1 MKKILFSALSDAQAT
16 ALFLGDKKMSVQDIN
31 NNILLPHGAI
41 WMLDVNDKGN
51 PICPV
56 CLDKDPE
63 DKVELKAL
71 IKGTNGLQSFCCPK
85 GHYRFSVRRGFKV
98 EYRALIKNPHPD
110 WEDRKETKWVY
121 GTREGSPFAVN
132 DCSLPGVMYL
142 TWELVKSKKDNT
154 RLITLD
160 WDKRETAP
168 DRTKLMKGAGLD
180 MELTDFTDLCRMI
193 TTMINKWGH
202 DILGRIPIPDE
213 LWEGPEVET
222 TTTAALAPISW
233 ESDKDFLSEKD
244 VKHWFETYRKKDPV
258 RAFPPK
264 GFEDFLLMETDNPGV
279 SHLLMEIFQIVTYLK
294 GFNPNPLGG
303 SAVLGA
309 FIDHGRAWNNFN
321 YAMHLY
327 CIDPKGSKKAI
338 LSALETQATPKELR
352 VFLIRDKDLLSI
364 LKEGPQNGEVFFTVE
379 EFRKVVKEKFHYD
392 MSPRAVKEFFQDY
405 LEKL

>member
-1 MKKILFSALSDAQAT
+1 MKKILFSALSGAQAT

-41 WMLDVNDKGN
+41 WMLDVNDKGK

-56 CLDKDPE
+56 CLEKDPE

-71 IKGTNGLQSFCCPK
+71 IKGTNGLQSLCCPK
-85 GHYRFSVRRGFKV
+85 GHYHFSVRRGFKV
-98 EYRALIKNPHPD
+98 EYRALIKNPHSD
-110 WEDRKETKWVY
+110 WEERKETKWVY
-121 GTREGSPFAVN
+121 GTREGSPYSVN

-142 TWELVKSKKDNT
+142 TWKFVKSKKDNT

-168 DRTKLMKGAGLD
+168 DRTKLMKEAGLD

-202 DILGRIPIPDE
+202 DFLGRIPIPDE

-222 TTTAALAPISW
+222 TTTAVPTISW

-244 VKHWFETYRKKDPV
+244 VKHWFETYRRKDPV

-279 SHLLMEIFQIVTYLK
+279 SHLLMEIFQIVNYLK

-303 SAVLGA
+303 SAMLGA

-321 YAMHLY
+321 YAIHLY
-327 CIDPKGSKKAI
+327 CIDPEGSKKAI

-352 VFLIRDKDLLSI
+352 VFLIRDKDLLKI

-379 EFRKVVKEKFHYD
+379 GFRKVVREKFHYD